1 MPTLSEAI
9 VIAVGVAMITTAGG
23 WVGSWIQSRRTR
35 AQNRA
40 DDALASEKF
49 ATAAK
54 TLIEPLRQEVVAL
67 RSQSNA
73 QQTKIES
80 QQRKI
85 DRLQNTQKANIEH
98 IEKLDRKIVYLTHGV
113 GVLTRQITR
122 AGLQPEWVY
131 SDNEDGSSG
140 RIVVDDAGDLDR
152 SGSDGDA

>member
-1 MPTLSEAI
+1 
-9 VIAVGVAMITTAGG
+9 MITTAGG

-35 AQNRA
+35 TQNRA
-40 DDALASEKF
+40 DDATASEKF
-49 ATAAK
+49 ASAAK

-67 RSQSNA
+67 RTEAAALRNEATA
-73 QQTKIES
+73 QQTTIDK

-85 DRLQNTQKANIEH
+85 NRLETTQKANIAH

-131 SDNEDGSSG
+131 SEDDDGSTVRSVG
-140 RIVVDDAGDLDR
+140 NHVGDLDR
-152 SGSDGDA
+152 PGSDGDAQELND

>member
-1 MPTLSEAI
+1 
-9 VIAVGVAMITTAGG
+9 MITTAGG

-40 DDALASEKF
+40 DDATASEKF
-49 ATAAK
+49 ASAAK

-67 RSQSNA
+67 RIGSKA
-73 QQTKIES
+73 QQATIDK
-80 QQRKI
+80 QQRTI
-85 DRLQNTQKANIEH
+85 NRLEATQKANIAH

-140 RIVVDDAGDLDR
+140 RIVVDDAGDPDR

>member
-1 MPTLSEAI
+1 
-9 VIAVGVAMITTAGG
+9 MITTAGG

-40 DDALASEKF
+40 DDATASEKF
-49 ATAAK
+49 ASAAK

-67 RSQSNA
+67 RIGSEA
-73 QQTKIES
+73 QQATIDK
-80 QQRKI
+80 QQ
-85 DRLQNTQKANIEH
+85 
-98 IEKLDRKIVYLTHGV
+98 RKIVYLTHGV

-140 RIVVDDAGDLDR
+140 RIVVDDAGDPDR